1 MTTSIMTT
9 SILNNDNIFISQ
21 YLLDKFKL
29 WIWDFDDTLIDT
41 TTYYKLSMEPED
53 IRKRTDQQ
61 LTIDFPNW
69 KYFRDLV
76 IFLIS
81 RGIRVGIASF
91 GTYRIIRA
99 YIDRIFGLNQKIFTK
114 HNLKALCRD
123 KTTGKPLRLYP
134 NKNDF
139 MDSIMEH
146 FRIYEP
152 IKVILFDDN
161 ITNIAGALSVGVVGA
176 KIQGKTNNNIN
187 QYTKNTDNV
196 YFGANV
202 INQLE
207 ETLKRIDKGEAIKKG
222 CPPNNLKN
230 ERFSS
235 IGSRVVGVINEKN
248 RINRENFLRSIKNK
262 YQEENI
268 KKSLIENDKL
278 TVYLENHKPEQ
289 SIQKNQKYLETKSN
303 NNYNYNDN
311 SNNSY
316 NNSNN
321 NSNNSNNS
329 NINNNNIKKYKIV
342 ILILILIIIGFII
355 YNL

>member
-1 MTTSIMTT
+1 MSSSTLI
-9 SILNNDNIFISQ
+9 NNNNLITQ

-41 TTYYKLSMEPED
+41 TTYYKLSMETKD
-53 IRKRTDQQ
+53 IMQRTNNQ

-69 KYFRDLV
+69 EFFRDLV

-81 RGIRVGIASF
+81 RGVRVGIASF
-91 GTYRIIRA
+91 GTYRIIKA
-99 YIDRIFGLNQKIFTK
+99 YMDRIFGLNQKIFTK

-123 KTTGKPLRLYP
+123 PTTGKPTRFYP

-161 ITNIAGALSVGVVGA
+161 ITNISGALAVGVVSV
-176 KIQGKTNNNIN
+176 KIKGKTHNNIN
-187 QYTKNTDNV
+187 QYTENTDDS
-196 YFGANV
+196 YFSSKI

-207 ETLKRIDKGEAIKKG
+207 ETLKRLEKGDAKKKG
-222 CPPNNLKN
+222 CSPNNLKN

-235 IGSRVVGVINEKN
+235 IGSRKIGTINKAN
-248 RINRENFLRSIKNK
+248 RINRETFLRSIKNK
-262 YQEENI
+262 YQKDNF
-268 KKSLIENDKL
+268 KSSLIENDKL
-278 TVYLENHKPEQ
+278 TVYLESHKPEQ
-289 SIQKNQKYLETKSN
+289 SIQKNQKYLETKRDN
-303 NNYNYNDN
+303 NIHNN

-316 NNSNN
+316 NNEEKKITN
-321 NSNNSNNS
+321 
-329 NINNNNIKKYKIV
+329 KYKKI